1 MSPVPDLSAI
11 IENGAAN
18 PWLYLP
24 VAILLGALHALE
36 PGHSKSLMAAF
47 IIAIHGTPAQAT
59 LLGIS
64 AAIGHT
70 IVVWGLALAG
80 FYLGD
85 KLILDKAEP
94 WLILISGLLII
105 ALAARLVLSARTI
118 ISRVQPHGH
127 DTHDHSAHD
136 HGAHD
141 GEDAHEAAH
150 RHGIESKFAG
160 RKHVTNGEIAWFGFT
175 GGFLPC
181 PSAIAVLLVCLQLKQ
196 FGLGIAMVAAFSI
209 GLAATLVAVG
219 IAAAWGTAKA
229 ASRFAGLDK
238 WSDRLPLI
246 SGAFVMALGL
256 FITLRG
262 MAALGW
268 L

>member
-1 MSPVPDLSAI
+1 MPDLSAI

-47 IIAIHGTPAQAT
+47 IIAIRGTSAQAA
-59 LLGIS
+59 LLGVS

-94 WLILISGLLII
+94 WLIFISGLLII
-105 ALAARLVLSARTI
+105 ALAARLALSARKI
-118 ISRVQPHGH
+118 VARAEPHNH
-127 DTHDHSAHD
+127 ADHQ
-136 HGAHD
+136 HGPDD

-150 RHGIESKFAG
+150 RHEIESKFTG

-196 FGLGIAMVAAFSI
+196 VGLGIAMVAAFSI

-219 IAAAWGTAKA
+219 LAAAWGTAKA
-229 ASRFAGLDK
+229 ASRFAGLNK
-238 WSDRLPLI
+238 WSARLPLI
-246 SGAFVMALGL
+246 SGAFVMVLGL
-256 FITLRG
+256 VITLRG